1 MIGVR
6 ERVVVVVVG
15 YDMMIVV
22 MLVLVAL
29 FDGYYRWILLCRTG
43 LGSTAILLFYNFCWI

>member
-6 ERVVVVVVG
+6 ERVVVVVG

-22 MLVLVAL
+22 MLVLVLVAL
-29 FDGYYRWILLCRTG
+29 F
-43 LGSTAILLFYNFCWI
+43 N

>member
-6 ERVVVVVVG
+6 ERVVVVVG

>member
-29 FDGYYRWILLCRTG
+29 FD
-43 LGSTAILLFYNFCWI
+43 

>member
-6 ERVVVVVVG
+6 ERVVVVVG

-29 FDGYYRWILLCRTG
+29 FD
-43 LGSTAILLFYNFCWI
+43 